1 MTSIRGTQWQRFAA
15 EVADHIEKY
24 TVPQYG
30 DEGEDIITD
39 QTAEYCI
46 DHAKRYLARFG
57 RSARPG
63 TELLDLKKAAH
74 YLQMAHDKLADAPHS
89 KDSGVA
95 E

>member
-1 MTSIRGTQWQRFAA
+1 MNSIRGKEWMRFAG
-15 EVADHIEKY
+15 EVADHIENY

-30 DEGEDIITD
+30 NEGDDIITN

-57 RSARPG
+57 RNARPG

-74 YLQMAHDKLADAPHS
+74 YLQVAHDKLAAASPQ
-89 KDSGVA
+89 DSEA
-95 E
+95 TE